1 VIESLDAFTNDHAYQ
16 SPSFSCSSEGIAIE
30 KLIFGMR
37 SGEEEVLKDAQNS
50 SELRTLDPIYVQLA
64 RSLKILEEFKS
75 QPDGKEDDLDLN
87 DSDPENDEKKKK
99 KYYDQNDSDS
109 EEEDLC

>member
-1 VIESLDAFTNDHAYQ
+1 VIESLDAFTNNHAYQ
-16 SPSFSCSSEGIAIE
+16 SPSFSSSSEGIAIE

-37 SGEEEVLKDAQNS
+37 SGEEEVLEDAQNS

-64 RSLKILEEFKS
+64 RTLTILEEFKS
-75 QPDGKEDDLDLN
+75 QLNEDEYDQDLN

-99 KYYDQNDSDS
+99 NYDQNDSDS